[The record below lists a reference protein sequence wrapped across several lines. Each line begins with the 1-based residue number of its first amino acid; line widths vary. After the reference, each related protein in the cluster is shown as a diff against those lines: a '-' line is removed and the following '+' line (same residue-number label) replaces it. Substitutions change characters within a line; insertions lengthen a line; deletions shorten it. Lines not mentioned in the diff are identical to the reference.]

1 MKKLKDLLNESVEI
15 GKVYSNPYAKSFVK
29 EEQEEPQMEL
39 SEEQKKAFF
48 EAVKQYKKYGEAVYR
63 NAGLGEVYESIK
75 NMVEMA
81 GKVTLSETDDW
92 FDNVTVSRHMK
103 RMGESFKVFEKTLKE
118 VSTLQQ
124 RLEASYDEIG
134 EVLGKYYEI
143 SEELDPVGKED
154 DDIDNDGDVD
164 SSDKYLANRRKVISK
179 AIKNESMKLTDILK
193 NPLKNE
199 SVVTEAK
206 DVGHYERVGNQTIV
220 DSNFVNYSKGVLPN
234 SELVHLGMGDF
245 AIKSQSGT
253 IKFQRSGKMDGI
265 GQDFVGRPHRMTDDK
280 NGKLVD
286 LFLKLMLKKKK
297 AILSMSES
305 VNEASEEFV
314 VYVEKDNG
322 RKKLLHTKKSQR
334 AANMFLTKNADKIL
348 NQSGIRTIGSMS
360 KFHWEKDEEQYAENI
375 KKTDMKTVTKK
386 EWDTKHKDYKGMI
399 KGQPYMMYMDKKGT
413 TVYGP
418 VNIVES
424 VNEIASR
431 TAMEIGGLTGMNK
444 DAIQKFV
451 DDNNL
456 DIEKVFQFV
465 KKGKL
470 SDRMDLVSAIAG
482 NPNNPVQKKMIKMFS
497 ESTVNE
503 AKYDIGM
510 ARKGNGIT
518 IYNRAEEEA
527 GDYKNVAHI
536 SDNGVVKYYDKKLP
550 SNIKKQIEAEASKM
564 KESVNEIRKG
574 SIVMPYAM
582 DTYGEFIVDK
592 VFKNKDGETSYTG
605 KFKKS
610 GETKEFILHSK
621 DKIVKESVN
630 EGTKMIKLKD
640 LLNESFGFG
649 ELPSSKLMK
658 MKVPAKQ
665 VLKEGTR
672 SQVGYIDNNG
682 NIKSAY
688 VHFDGYPENMKP
700 GIKKHMK
707 SEKDVKTLIKR
718 GGARGIF
725 DDKDIEYYDDKST
738 KPMSGNLEDV
748 EKYIKDSDF
757 KGGAEFV
764 YLYNTKD
771 KKWYFADTY
780 KDKELKKLY

>member
-1 MKKLKDLLNESVEI
+1 VLETISGNLRNNMKKLKDILKESNVQI
-15 GKVYSNPYAKSFVK
+15 GKVYSNPYATAFVK
-29 EEQEEPQMEL
+29 ENEEQEEPQIEL
-39 SEEQKKAFF
+39 SEEQKKAFL

-81 GKVTLSETDDW
+81 GKVTLSETEDW

-124 RLEASYDEIG
+124 RLESSYDEIG

-154 DDIDNDGDVD
+154 GDIDNDGDED
-164 SSDKYLANRRKVISK
+164 SSDKYLKNRRDVVSK
-179 AIKNESMKLTDILK
+179 AIKNESMKLTDMISV
-193 NPLKNE
+193 NE
-199 SVVTEAK
+199 GRNFKKAKQALIDFNNGKIGEDDMVKSVVKSLGFKFDEFSEEEAGLELSSK
-206 DVGHYERVGNQTIV
+206 IKKGKIPTDNYILNNVIDV
-220 DSNFVNYSKGVLPN
+220 L
-234 SELVHLGMGDF
+234 
-245 AIKSQSGT
+245 
-253 IKFQRSGKMDGI
+253 
-265 GQDFVGRPHRMTDDK
+265 
-280 NGKLVD
+280 
-286 LFLKLMLKKKK
+286 
-297 AILSMSES
+297 SES
-305 VNEASEEFV
+305 VNEGIWPKSKLSDRFEFILSGELKKKFKGIFYVVGYGLYHNDKKIMVINPDNDTVNSIVNHVSRNRAIQKNESVNEANGEFV
-314 VYVEKDNG
+314 VYIEKDNG
-322 RKKLLHTKKSQR
+322 RKKLLHTKQSQR

-348 NQSGIRTIGSMS
+348 NQSGIRAIGSMS
-360 KFHWEKDEEQYAENI
+360 KFHWEKDEEYHAENI
-375 KKTDMKTVTKK
+375 KKADMKTVTKN
-386 EWDTKHKDYKGMI
+386 EWDRKHKDYKGMI
-399 KGQPYMMYMDKKGT
+399 KGQPYMMWFDKKT
-413 TVYGP
+413 QSTVYGP
-418 VNIVES
+418 VNIKES
-424 VNEIASR
+424 VNEAKVGDF
-431 TAMEIGGLTGMNK
+431 EIGDFIHFKSKNKTGM
-444 DAIQKFV
+444 V
-451 DDNNL
+451 
-456 DIEKVFQFV
+456 VSV
-465 KKGKL
+465 KGNTVTINTPKGKVTG
-470 SDRMDLVSAIAG
+470 DIKD
-482 NPNNPVQKKMIKMFS
+482 VQVLYQDNVNTSVK
-497 ESTVNE
+497 EAVVNE

-550 SNIKKQIEAEASKM
+550 NDVKKKIEAEASKM
-564 KESVNEIRKG
+564 KESV
-574 SIVMPYAM
+574 
-582 DTYGEFIVDK
+582 T
-592 VFKNKDGETSYTG
+592 
-605 KFKKS
+605 
-610 GETKEFILHSK
+610 
-621 DKIVKESVN
+621 
-630 EGTKMIKLKD
+630 EGNKMIKLKN
-640 LLNESFGFG
+640 LMNESFGFG

-725 DDKDIEYYDDKST
+725 DDKDIEYYDDKSA
-738 KPMSGNLEDV
+738 KPMSGNLEDI

>member
-1 MKKLKDLLNESVEI
+1 MKKLKDILKESNVQI
-15 GKVYSNPYAKSFVK
+15 GKVYSNPYATAFVK
-29 EEQEEPQMEL
+29 ENEEQEEPQIEL
-39 SEEQKKAFF
+39 SEEQKKAFL

-124 RLEASYDEIG
+124 RLESSYDEIG

-154 DDIDNDGDVD
+154 GDIDNDGDED
-164 SSDKYLANRRKVISK
+164 SSDKYLKNRRDVVSK
-179 AIKNESMKLTDILK
+179 AIKNESMKLTD
-193 NPLKNE
+193 
-199 SVVTEAK
+199 
-206 DVGHYERVGNQTIV
+206 
-220 DSNFVNYSKGVLPN
+220 
-234 SELVHLGMGDF
+234 M
-245 AIKSQSGT
+245 IK
-253 IKFQRSGKMDGI
+253 K
-265 GQDFVGRPHRMTDDK
+265 P
-280 NGKLVD
+280 
-286 LFLKLMLKKKK
+286 
-297 AILSMSES
+297 S
-305 VNEASEEFV
+305 VNEANGEFV
-314 VYVEKDNG
+314 VYIEKDNG

-348 NQSGIRTIGSMS
+348 NQSGIRAIGSMS
-360 KFHWEKDEEQYAENI
+360 KFHWEKDEEYHAENI
-375 KKTDMKTVTKK
+375 KKADMKTVTKN
-386 EWDTKHKDYKGMI
+386 EWDKAHKDYKGMI
-399 KGQPYMMYMDKKGT
+399 KGQPYMMYMDKNGA

-418 VNIVES
+418 VNIKES
-424 VNEIASR
+424 VNEAKVGDF
-431 TAMEIGGLTGMNK
+431 EIGDFIHFKSKNKTGMVVSVKGNTVTINTPKGKVTGDIKDVQVLYQDNVNTSVKESVNESSYRVVGTNK
-444 DAIQKFV
+444 AGETFKSGVSNKKKAMDLYYKMAKSKRYTS
-451 DDNNL
+451 L
-456 DIEKVFQFV
+456 DIV
-465 KKGKL
+465 K
-470 SDRMDLVSAIAG
+470 
-482 NPNNPVQKKMIKMFS
+482 
-497 ESTVNE
+497 ESVMNE

-518 IYNRAEEEA
+518 VYNRAEEEK
-527 GDYKNVAHI
+527 GDYKNIAHI

-550 SNIKKQIEAEASKM
+550 NDVKKKIEAEAQKM
-564 KESVNEIRKG
+564 KESVNE
-574 SIVMPYAM
+574 
-582 DTYGEFIVDK
+582 
-592 VFKNKDGETSYTG
+592 G
-605 KFKKS
+605 KS
-610 GETKEFILHSK
+610 
-621 DKIVKESVN
+621 
-630 EGTKMIKLKD
+630 MKLTD
-640 LLNESFGFG
+640 MLNESFGFG

-725 DDKDIEYYDDKST
+725 DDKDIEYYDDKSV
-738 KPMSGNLEDV
+738 KPMSGNLEDIG
-748 EKYIKDSDF
+748 KYIKDSDF

>member
-1 MKKLKDLLNESVEI
+1 MKKLKDILKESNVQI
-15 GKVYSNPYAKSFVK
+15 GKVYSNPYATAFVK
-29 EEQEEPQMEL
+29 ENEEQEEPQMEL
-39 SEEQKKAFF
+39 SEEQKKAFL

-179 AIKNESMKLTDILK
+179 AIKKESMKLTDMI
-193 NPLKNE
+193 PVNE
-199 SVVTEAK
+199 
-206 DVGHYERVGNQTIV
+206 
-220 DSNFVNYSKGVLPN
+220 
-234 SELVHLGMGDF
+234 
-245 AIKSQSGT
+245 
-253 IKFQRSGKMDGI
+253 GKKRFRQQDGI
-265 GQDFVGRPHRMTDDK
+265 GKAKYTISYHDGKEKHKDGSDFFGIQIFKNKKDLETFRKSLLSKGYVEESVNEDTKKRFDVDFYKGDSDRQTSHEEIIRGDKFSDVVSQATKIAKSKGMNHVEFYYKNSFIGSIDKRNGYEFK
-280 NGKLVD
+280 NGRDYQKSPLSVNEAS
-286 LFLKLMLKKKK
+286 LELKKLED
-297 AILSMSES
+297 AIKMFQDKIEKQGRVTNARDEEHLQNLIKVYKQMGGKNIKES
-305 VNEASEEFV
+305 VNEA
-314 VYVEKDNG
+314 
-322 RKKLLHTKKSQR
+322 
-334 AANMFLTKNADKIL
+334 
-348 NQSGIRTIGSMS
+348 
-360 KFHWEKDEEQYAENI
+360 
-375 KKTDMKTVTKK
+375 
-386 EWDTKHKDYKGMI
+386 
-399 KGQPYMMYMDKKGT
+399 
-413 TVYGP
+413 
-418 VNIVES
+418 
-424 VNEIASR
+424 ASR

-456 DIEKVFQFV
+456 DIEKVYQYV
-465 KKGKL
+465 KKSKL
-470 SDRMDLVSAIAG
+470 PARMDFVTAVAG
-482 NPNNPVQKKMIKMFS
+482 KPNNPIQNKMIKMFGESVVNEAQKINPASKKFLKGMKKIKIKGLGGWMPGINYLYVDGDKYYFVDTEGDHMEVRNNATIKQLKKVHGS
-497 ESTVNE
+497 ELGESVVNE

-518 IYNRAEEEA
+518 VYNRAEEER
-527 GDYKNVAHI
+527 GDYKNIAHI
-536 SDNGVVKYYDKKLP
+536 SDNGVVTYYDKKLP
-550 SNIKKQIEAEASKM
+550 NDVKKKIEAEAQKM
-564 KESVNEIRKG
+564 KESVNE
-574 SIVMPYAM
+574 S
-582 DTYGEFIVDK
+582 
-592 VFKNKDGETSYTG
+592 
-605 KFKKS
+605 KS
-610 GETKEFILHSK
+610 
-621 DKIVKESVN
+621 
-630 EGTKMIKLKD
+630 MKLTD
-640 LLNESFGFG
+640 MLNESFGMG

-725 DDKDIEYYDDKST
+725 DDKDIEYYDDKSV
-738 KPMSGNLEDV
+738 KPMSGNIEDI

>member
-1 MKKLKDLLNESVEI
+1 MKKLKDILKESNVQI

-29 EEQEEPQMEL
+29 EEEEERPHAEEL
-39 SEEQKKAFF
+39 TTEQKQAFL

-81 GKVTLSETDDW
+81 GKVTISETDDW

-143 SEELDPVGKED
+143 NETEEVEEGNEFGAARAKAIANGDDSFEVDGKKYPVK
-154 DDIDNDGDVD
+154 DVD
-164 SSDKYLANRRKVISK
+164 KDDKENAKEFTK
-179 AIKNESMKLTDILK
+179 ESMKLTDMI
-193 NPLKNE
+193 
-199 SVVTEAK
+199 
-206 DVGHYERVGNQTIV
+206 
-220 DSNFVNYSKGVLPN
+220 
-234 SELVHLGMGDF
+234 
-245 AIKSQSGT
+245 
-253 IKFQRSGKMDGI
+253 
-265 GQDFVGRPHRMTDDK
+265 
-280 NGKLVD
+280 
-286 LFLKLMLKKKK
+286 
-297 AILSMSES
+297 S

-322 RKKLLHTKKSQR
+322 RKKLLHTKQSQR

-360 KFHWEKDEEQYAENI
+360 KFHWEKDEAQYAENI

-386 EWDTKHKDYKGMI
+386 EWDAKHNDYKGMI
-399 KGQPYMMYMDKKGT
+399 KGKPYMMWFDKKT
-413 TVYGP
+413 QSTVYGP
-418 VNIVES
+418 VNIKES
-424 VNEIASR
+424 VVNEAASR

-456 DIEKVFQFV
+456 DIEKVYQYV
-465 KKGKL
+465 KKSKL
-470 SDRMDLVSAIAG
+470 PARMDFVTAIAG
-482 NPNNPVQKKMIKMFS
+482 KPNNPIQKKMIKMFG
-497 ESTVNE
+497 ESAVNEDSTTYSLINPKTKEIVSRGLTQDMLDDFKMKKRIANAKLDIIPDTKVKKTKIDKSTGKQFMESVVNE

-518 IYNRAEEEA
+518 VYNRAEEEK
-527 GDYKNVAHI
+527 GDYKNIAHI
-536 SDNGVVKYYDKKLP
+536 SDNGMVKYYDKKLP
-550 SNIKKQIEAEASKM
+550 NDVKKKIEAEAQKM
-564 KESVNEIRKG
+564 KESVNEEIKVG
-574 SIVMPYAM
+574 SMVTIDYPTLKKPIKSKVVRVLNDKNGLLYVM
-582 DTYGEFIVDK
+582 
-592 VFKNKDGETSYTG
+592 KDGSVWDAKYISTN
-605 KFKKS
+605 
-610 GETKEFILHSK
+610 
-621 DKIVKESVN
+621 ESVN
-630 EGTKMIKLKD
+630 EGTKMVKLKE
-640 LLNESFGFG
+640 LLKESFGMG
-649 ELPSSKLMK
+649 DLPSSKLMK
-658 MKVPAKQ
+658 MKVPVKQ

-725 DDKDIEYYDDKST
+725 DDKDIEYYDDKSA
-738 KPMSGNLEDV
+738 KPMSGNLEDI

>member
-1 MKKLKDLLNESVEI
+1 VLETISGNLRNNMKKLKDILKESNVQI
-15 GKVYSNPYAKSFVK
+15 GKVYSNPYATSFVK
-29 EEQEEPQMEL
+29 E
-39 SEEQKKAFF
+39 SEEELEGKRTAKVELTSEQKQAFL
-48 EAVKQYKKYGEAVYR
+48 EAVKQYKKYSEVIYR
-63 NAGLGEVYESIK
+63 NAGLEEVYNSIK
-75 NMVEMA
+75 ELVGA
-81 GKVTLSETDDW
+81 ADKVTLSETEDW

-124 RLEASYDEIG
+124 RLESSYDEIG

-154 DDIDNDGDVD
+154 GDIDNDGDED
-164 SSDKYLANRRKVISK
+164 SSDKYLKNRRDVVSK
-179 AIKNESMKLTDILK
+179 AIKNESMKLTDMISV
-193 NPLKNE
+193 NE
-199 SVVTEAK
+199 GRNFKKAKQALIDFNNGKIGEDDMVKSVVKSLGFKFDEFSEEEAGLELSSK
-206 DVGHYERVGNQTIV
+206 IKKGKIPTDNYILNNVIDV
-220 DSNFVNYSKGVLPN
+220 L
-234 SELVHLGMGDF
+234 
-245 AIKSQSGT
+245 
-253 IKFQRSGKMDGI
+253 
-265 GQDFVGRPHRMTDDK
+265 
-280 NGKLVD
+280 
-286 LFLKLMLKKKK
+286 
-297 AILSMSES
+297 SES
-305 VNEASEEFV
+305 VNEANGEFV
-314 VYVEKDNG
+314 VYIEKDNG
-322 RKKLLHTKKSQR
+322 RKKLLHTKKSQH

-348 NQSGIRTIGSMS
+348 NQSGIRAIGSMS
-360 KFHWEKDEEQYAENI
+360 KFHWEKDEEYHAENI
-375 KKTDMKTVTKK
+375 KKADMKTVTKN
-386 EWDTKHKDYKGMI
+386 EWDRKHKDYKGMI
-399 KGQPYMMYMDKKGT
+399 KGQPYMMWFDKKT
-413 TVYGP
+413 QSTVYGP
-418 VNIVES
+418 VHIKES
-424 VNEIASR
+424 VMNEAKVGDF
-431 TAMEIGGLTGMNK
+431 EIGDFIHFKSKNKTGM
-444 DAIQKFV
+444 V
-451 DDNNL
+451 
-456 DIEKVFQFV
+456 VSV
-465 KKGKL
+465 KGNTVTINTPKGKVTG
-470 SDRMDLVSAIAG
+470 DIKD
-482 NPNNPVQKKMIKMFS
+482 VQVLYQDNVNTSVK
-497 ESTVNE
+497 EAVVNE

-564 KESVNEIRKG
+564 KESV
-574 SIVMPYAM
+574 
-582 DTYGEFIVDK
+582 T
-592 VFKNKDGETSYTG
+592 
-605 KFKKS
+605 
-610 GETKEFILHSK
+610 
-621 DKIVKESVN
+621 
-630 EGTKMIKLKD
+630 EGNKMIKLKN
-640 LLNESFGFG
+640 LMNESFGFG

-725 DDKDIEYYDDKST
+725 DDKDIEYYDDKSA
-738 KPMSGNLEDV
+738 KPMSGNLEDIG
-748 EKYIKDSDF
+748 KYIKDSDF

>member
-1 MKKLKDLLNESVEI
+1 MKKLKDILKESNVQI
-15 GKVYSNPYAKSFVK
+15 GKVYSNPYATAFVK
-29 EEQEEPQMEL
+29 ENEEQEEPQIEL
-39 SEEQKKAFF
+39 SEEQKKAFL

-124 RLEASYDEIG
+124 RLESSYDEIG

-154 DDIDNDGDVD
+154 GDIDNDGDED
-164 SSDKYLANRRKVISK
+164 SSDKYLKNRRDVVSK
-179 AIKNESMKLTDILK
+179 AIKNESMKLTD
-193 NPLKNE
+193 
-199 SVVTEAK
+199 
-206 DVGHYERVGNQTIV
+206 
-220 DSNFVNYSKGVLPN
+220 
-234 SELVHLGMGDF
+234 M
-245 AIKSQSGT
+245 IK
-253 IKFQRSGKMDGI
+253 K
-265 GQDFVGRPHRMTDDK
+265 P
-280 NGKLVD
+280 
-286 LFLKLMLKKKK
+286 
-297 AILSMSES
+297 S
-305 VNEASEEFV
+305 VNEANGEFV
-314 VYVEKDNG
+314 VYIEKDNG

-348 NQSGIRTIGSMS
+348 NQSGIRAIGSMS
-360 KFHWEKDEEQYAENI
+360 KFHWEKDEEYHAENI
-375 KKTDMKTVTKK
+375 KKADMKTVTKN
-386 EWDTKHKDYKGMI
+386 EWDKAHKDYKGMI
-399 KGQPYMMYMDKKGT
+399 KGQPYMMYMDKNGA

-418 VNIVES
+418 VNIKES
-424 VNEIASR
+424 VNEAKVGDF
-431 TAMEIGGLTGMNK
+431 EIGDFIHFKSKNKTGMVVSVKGNTVTINTPKGKVTGDIKDVQVLYQDNVNTSVKESVNESSYRVVGTNK
-444 DAIQKFV
+444 AGETFKSGVSNKKKAMDLYYKMAKSKRYTS
-451 DDNNL
+451 L
-456 DIEKVFQFV
+456 DIV
-465 KKGKL
+465 K
-470 SDRMDLVSAIAG
+470 
-482 NPNNPVQKKMIKMFS
+482 
-497 ESTVNE
+497 ESVMNE

-518 IYNRAEEEA
+518 VYNRAEEEK
-527 GDYKNVAHI
+527 GDYKNIAHI

-550 SNIKKQIEAEASKM
+550 NDVKKKIEAEAQKM
-564 KESVNEIRKG
+564 KESVNE
-574 SIVMPYAM
+574 
-582 DTYGEFIVDK
+582 
-592 VFKNKDGETSYTG
+592 G
-605 KFKKS
+605 KS
-610 GETKEFILHSK
+610 
-621 DKIVKESVN
+621 
-630 EGTKMIKLKD
+630 MKLTD
-640 LLNESFGFG
+640 MLNESFGMG

-725 DDKDIEYYDDKST
+725 DDKDIEYYDDKSV
-738 KPMSGNLEDV
+738 KPMSGNLEDIG
-748 EKYIKDSDF
+748 KYIKDSDF